1 MISKIEKNEI
11 VKIQIKKFWI
21 PFIFIILCIMN
32 VSIIPN
38 LLKNN
43 KPEIGNKISKIKL
56 NKYNEKEKNNN
67 DERTNVIF
75 HQKNVKN
82 HHDKKEKKVKE
93 HIQKKN
99 ERAHY
104 IKTTVYILVLLSLI
118 LLSIIFIAKAN
129 MQSNIPI
136 SSSTDPRI
144 EGYINLPETIEN
156 YQLIS

>member
-11 VKIQIKKFWI
+11 LKIQIKKYWI

-43 KPEIGNKISKIKL
+43 QPEMLKKISKTKL
-56 NKYNEKEKNNN
+56 SKYHENEINNN
-67 DERTNVIF
+67 DERTNIIF
-75 HQKNVKN
+75 HEKN
-82 HHDKKEKKVKE
+82 HHDKKIKKERKKM
-93 HIQKKN
+93 QKN

-104 IKTTVYILVLLSLI
+104 IKTAVYIIVLLSLI

-136 SSSTDPRI
+136 SSSMDPRI
-144 EGYINLPETIEN
+144 EGYINLPETIET
-156 YQLIS
+156 YQLKS

>member
-11 VKIQIKKFWI
+11 VKIQIKRYWI

-32 VSIIPN
+32 ISIIPN

-43 KPEIGNKISKIKL
+43 QPNIPKKISKTKL
-56 NKYNEKEKNNN
+56 TKYHENEINDN
-67 DERTNVIF
+67 DERTHIMF
-75 HQKNVKN
+75 HEKN
-82 HHDKKEKKVKE
+82 HHEKKEKKEKE
-93 HIQKKN
+93 KIQKKN

-104 IKTTVYILVLLSLI
+104 IKTVVYIIVLLSLI

-129 MQSNIPI
+129 MQSNVPI
-136 SSSTDPRI
+136 SSSIDPRI
-144 EGYINLPETIEN
+144 EGYINIPETIEN

>member
-11 VKIQIKKFWI
+11 LKIQIKKYWI

-43 KPEIGNKISKIKL
+43 QPEMLKKISKTKL
-56 NKYNEKEKNNN
+56 SKYHENEINNN
-67 DERTNVIF
+67 NERTNIIF
-75 HQKNVKN
+75 HEKN
-82 HHDKKEKKVKE
+82 HHDKKIKKEREKM
-93 HIQKKN
+93 KKN

-104 IKTTVYILVLLSLI
+104 IKTAVYIIVLLSLI

-136 SSSTDPRI
+136 SSSMDPRI
-144 EGYINLPETIEN
+144 EGYINLPETIET
-156 YQLIS
+156 YQLKS